1 LWILDPDAG
10 DRIGVV
16 PALGPTKGLA
26 TERRLIDLTL
36 LSTAQGLALTPTGPD
51 LRVSVQG
58 DLVRVTRP
66 GGLTLSAPS
75 AELERAR
82 LPEGPR
88 AASMPALILTD
99 WGDAGE
105 AGFSARYRQL
115 QALAAEEAYSSGNP
129 PIQARLSL

>member
-1 LWILDPDAG
+1 VVLARDDAGPAAMTALVPGARRVLWILDPDAG

-36 LSTAQGLALTPTGPD
+36 LSTAQGLALTPTGAD

-82 LPEGPR
+82 LPE
-88 AASMPALILTD
+88 
-99 WGDAGE
+99 
-105 AGFSARYRQL
+105 
-115 QALAAEEAYSSGNP
+115 
-129 PIQARLSL
+129 